1 MGIIIDKPTN
11 FSKTQL
17 GELRKLI
24 KTGGEVDTEWL
35 ETRVIHADLIGVVIK
50 DHKIV
55 ATATLKNP
63 STNYRDRVFASAKT
77 ANGNAYA
84 KELGYI
90 VTHPDFEGQ
99 KLCQTLLSELMPK
112 VNTQKIYATTRKPS
126 MNHILSK
133 YGFKITGEKYKED
146 LNLLIFDDKV

>member
-1 MGIIIDKPTN
+1 MDIIIDKPTN

-24 KTGGEVDTEWL
+24 KTGG
-35 ETRVIHADLIGVVIK
+35 GVVIK

-55 ATATLKNP
+55 ATTTLKNS

-77 ANGNAYA
+77 LNSNAYA
-84 KELGYI
+84 KEFEYI

-99 KLCQTLLSELMPK
+99 KLCQTLLSELIWK
-112 VNTQKIYATTRKPS
+112 VNTQKMYATTREAS

-133 YGFKITGEKYKED
+133 YGFKTTGEKYKED
-146 LNLLIFDDKV
+146 INLLT